1 MRRTVTF
8 FNNYMKCDENK
19 ICAIKIYLDVIKSR
33 LDIVEE
39 NIGDQENIAIGS
51 TLKKAKRS
59 KKIV

>member
-1 MRRTVTF
+1 
-8 FNNYMKCDENK
+8 MKHDEDK
-19 ICAIKIYLDVIKSR
+19 ICAIKNYLDVIKSR

>member
-8 FNNYMKCDENK
+8 FNNYMKRDENK

>member
-8 FNNYMKCDENK
+8 FNNYMKHDEDK
-19 ICAIKIYLDVIKSR
+19 ICAIKNYLDVIKSR